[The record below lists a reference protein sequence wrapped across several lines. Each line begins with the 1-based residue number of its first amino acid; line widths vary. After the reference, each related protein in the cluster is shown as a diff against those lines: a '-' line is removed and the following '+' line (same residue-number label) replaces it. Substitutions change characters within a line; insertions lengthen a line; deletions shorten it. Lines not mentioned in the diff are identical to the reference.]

1 MRRRTIFFHIFSAS
15 ALAASVLVGCLCLT
29 GVFWRTW
36 ESLRDL
42 GISVAYFF
50 TRMFLLDVITP
61 TVTTL
66 PRDFFAGLPEAWE
79 QFVPWAQA
87 FGAQLVARGNM
98 LAYLERVLVVVGRC
112 ALV

>member
-87 FGAQLVARGNM
+87 FGA
-98 LAYLERVLVVVGRC
+98 
-112 ALV
+112 